1 MLRTRWI
8 VSILVT
14 SLFQLFFVVGVAKA
28 QVKTSIDVMGLSFIS
43 SDFDSPDKNT
53 FGFIGASLKSNTKN
67 PETFMINASA
77 FYATGNAVLSYINF
91 REIYFTVPSDTN
103 TKTHIGRKLKSWSA
117 LDQDWNLGFFEPQ
130 FRWNPL
136 SPENQGLTGV
146 FWDHEENSWGL
157 SLFASP
163 LYLPDQGPGYE
174 VKDGQF
180 QNSNPWFNKPPQNI
194 KFQGQIFPIDY
205 NIHTPEISDV
215 IYHSIYAAQFNLGK
229 KTGFFSSVSAAYK
242 PANIFALGYT
252 GVIVTTRAKV
262 DVTPKL
268 YDEND
273 YSGDFGYRDSWGLAQ
288 ISVLYSKP
296 QVVHFES
303 TVSNTP
309 TIDESVSWGPRF
321 NYNLTSSLQL
331 GVAYL
336 DTSGGKVSEQG
347 PDASADR
354 PALTQR
360 FLYRQAVQVQAKY
373 SDVFKHVLKVDSV
386 LQYTQSSKDQF
397 QQIRFTNKFDIKGP
411 WSFSS
416 DLILIETA
424 DDSTLNMNAYRNLDQ
439 FWIGVSYDI

>member
-1 MLRTRWI
+1 MLRVHWI

-14 SLFQLFFVVGVAKA
+14 SLFQLVFVVDVARA

-43 SDFDSPDKNT
+43 SDFDSTDKNN
-53 FGFIGASLKSNTKN
+53 FGFIGASLKSNPKN

-77 FYATGNAVLSYINF
+77 FYAAGNSVLSYINF
-91 REIYFTVPSDTN
+91 REIYFSIPLESN
-103 TKTHIGRKLKSWSA
+103 TQIHIGRKLKSWSL
-117 LDQDWNLGFFEPQ
+117 LDQDWNLGFFQPQ

-146 FWDHEENSWGL
+146 FWDHDEKFWGL

-163 LYLPDQGPGYE
+163 LFIPDQGPGYE

-194 KFQGQIFPIDY
+194 KFQGQLFPIDY
-205 NIHTPEISDV
+205 NVHAPDVSDV
-215 IYHSIYAAQFNLGK
+215 IYHSIYAAQLNVGQ
-229 KTGFFSSVSAAYK
+229 KTGFFGAISGAYK
-242 PANIFALGYT
+242 PANIFALGYS
-252 GVIVTTRAKV
+252 GVLVTNRAKV

-268 YDEND
+268 YNEND
-273 YSGDFGYRDSWGLAQ
+273 YSADVGYKESWGLAEV
-288 ISVLYSKP
+288 SFLYSKP
-296 QVVHFES
+296 EAVHFES
-303 TVSNTP
+303 SVSNTP
-309 TIDESVSWGPRF
+309 TIDQSFSWGPRF
-321 NYNLTSSLQL
+321 NYNLNSSFQL

-336 DTSGGKVSEQG
+336 DTNGGTVTEQG

-354 PALTQR
+354 SALTQR
-360 FLYRQAVQVQAKY
+360 FLYHQAVQLQVKY
-373 SDVFKHVLKVDSV
+373 SDVFKHMLKVDSI

-397 QQIRFTNKFDIKGP
+397 QQVRFTNKFDIKGP